1 MIVIKNGTTEISG
14 SPLEIVCDM
23 IGFHVSILKDSKIE
37 KYNQAALKMLEQ
49 GCKSYPDL
57 LDMAVKI
64 EKDMRKD

>member
-1 MIVIKNGTTEISG
+1 
-14 SPLEIVCDM
+14 M
-23 IGFHVSILKDSKIE
+23 IGFHVSILKSSKLE
-37 KYNQAALKMLEQ
+37 KYNQDALKLIEQ